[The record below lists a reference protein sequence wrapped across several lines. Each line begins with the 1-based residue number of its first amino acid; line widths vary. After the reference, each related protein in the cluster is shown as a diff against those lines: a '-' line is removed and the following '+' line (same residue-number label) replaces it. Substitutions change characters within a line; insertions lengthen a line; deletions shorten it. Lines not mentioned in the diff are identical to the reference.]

1 MILNKPFLYLILL
14 SLIKL
19 KMEPIYSDL
28 IDEKS
33 SAPDLSLFNYSSQT
47 IGYER
52 AKEIVEQ
59 QLYSILDQSL

>member
-19 KMEPIYSDL
+19 KMDPIYSDL

-33 SAPDLSLFNYSSQT
+33 STPDLSLFNYSST

>member
-59 QLYSILDQSL
+59 QLYSILD